1 MNNLLSY
8 LFTGVSADSTERSK
22 HISIFLG
29 YGCIAVM
36 VMVMVLATVPSWPLA
51 IGVVAGCGVVGYIAY
66 LLIGRSPS
74 DGL

>member
-8 LFTGVSADSTERSK
+8 LFTGVSADSSERSK
-22 HISIFLG
+22 HIGIFLP

-51 IGVVAGCGVVGYIAY
+51 VGVVAGCGVVGYIAY
-66 LLIGRSPS
+66 LVVGRSLGNGP
-74 DGL
+74 